1 MIQKQNV
8 TIEDIN
14 RIAEVID
21 ISLTDEQT
29 LNILNEYN
37 REVLDR
43 SEDWME
49 LVNILIVKEGIKQFL
64 KELNKQYMEKRIT
77 ITIEDKNGDNKQY
90 STFSNNKIEHIT
102 NTNQWEYVI
111 NTIIESFDK
120 GFETKGDYMFN
131 PEIKE

>member
-29 LNILNEYN
+29 LKILNEYN

-49 LVNILIVKEGIKQFL
+49 
-64 KELNKQYMEKRIT
+64 
-77 ITIEDKNGDNKQY
+77 
-90 STFSNNKIEHIT
+90 
-102 NTNQWEYVI
+102 
-111 NTIIESFDK
+111 
-120 GFETKGDYMFN
+120 
-131 PEIKE
+131 

>member
-1 MIQKQNV
+1 
-8 TIEDIN
+8 
-14 RIAEVID
+14 
-21 ISLTDEQT
+21 
-29 LNILNEYN
+29 
-37 REVLDR
+37 
-43 SEDWME
+43 
-49 LVNILIVKEGIKQFL
+49 
-64 KELNKQYMEKRIT
+64 MEKRIT

-102 NTNQWEYVI
+102 NTNQWEYVL

>member
-8 TIEDIN
+8 TIEDIK

-49 LVNILIVKEGIKQFL
+49 LVNILIVKEGLKQFL
-64 KELNKQYMEKRIT
+64 KELNK
-77 ITIEDKNGDNKQY
+77 
-90 STFSNNKIEHIT
+90 
-102 NTNQWEYVI
+102 
-111 NTIIESFDK
+111 
-120 GFETKGDYMFN
+120 
-131 PEIKE
+131 

>member
-49 LVNILIVKEGIKQFL
+49 WVNILIVKEGIKQFL
-64 KELNKQYMEKRIT
+64 KELNK
-77 ITIEDKNGDNKQY
+77 
-90 STFSNNKIEHIT
+90 
-102 NTNQWEYVI
+102 
-111 NTIIESFDK
+111 
-120 GFETKGDYMFN
+120 
-131 PEIKE
+131 

>member
-64 KELNKQYMEKRIT
+64 KELNK
-77 ITIEDKNGDNKQY
+77 
-90 STFSNNKIEHIT
+90 
-102 NTNQWEYVI
+102 
-111 NTIIESFDK
+111 
-120 GFETKGDYMFN
+120 
-131 PEIKE
+131 